1 MILVLLSPQE
11 TLRKTTARPKEICS
25 KNFSEKLELHNHSMI
40 WHMILVQ
47 METIRKHGLMKI
59 YLYSKA
65 SASAMK
71 LLASLILR
79 GRVPLTTV
87 QAVQPNTESIAEAV
101 DDAWR

>member
-1 MILVLLSPQE
+1 MG
-11 TLRKTTARPKEICS
+11 
-25 KNFSEKLELHNHSMI
+25 KLELQNQNKLASNYGSKKPK
-40 WHMILVQ
+40 
-47 METIRKHGLMKI
+47 KHGLIKI

-101 DDAWR
+101 EDAWR